1 MTPRVPPDG
10 ANRSDRTATAD
21 RPRGRTDS
29 RDGGGRNGPE
39 NEGAGV
45 SLRSGLSTLRV
56 VLVALAVCLS
66 LFGAAATGPAAA
78 TLGGEAATSN
88 AESVSTGEGE
98 VAPAIATGSGDGGHR
113 EIDGSFSRSTYTGT
127 AGDVVEI
134 RHVAEAPGADAA
146 YLLVGGNR
154 LTDSGGTVGFVDV
167 LKVEGTKT
175 TTINTRLIGTNESDV
190 DSCSSDGVE
199 CDLEFRNED
208 GDVVAGNLTELRT
221 EYSGATGA
229 GDLARP
235 IVPERYRLAITNGTF
250 IVRDSGA
257 IDPVEVAAESDL
269 VLRKPTFHDEVEVF
283 TTADADAIADRGG
296 DGGAESLG
304 ALRENGVDRTAVT
317 KGDRVVL
324 GFESTGIWGALSHFA
339 EERTGEPLEPG
350 TTIDHR
356 VLVDLLE
363 AEEGVSLRVR
373 QTNPGRNERRTKLD
387 LADADSDDVTLF
399 LAEGEHLERGDSDRG
414 PSRFYLAIDT
424 SDDGPFTDDVEPGD
438 EYAVEFALEGTEGER
453 YAFDEGAEPPAAFDA
468 AAATDDRTGEQYP
481 YHGAD
486 EGRVSAE
493 ASFSVRER
501 YLRYDH
507 VTDDRA
513 ILVEPGNGTVTGTT
527 SILPSAE
534 LSATVVRD
542 TDETPNRTE
551 SDLAIENESFA
562 LDSGLA
568 GVEPGTKA
576 SYRLYSG
583 QTLLESRRVLVVEN
597 ATDPD
602 QLRLTNGT
610 TTNLTVTR
618 GDSLANL
625 SATVRNVG
633 QLENRER
640 LVLDGDDGTIVE
652 ERHVTVAPEAAKN
665 ETFGGTDVDLEPGE
679 YPYVL
684 AIDGHSVNG
693 TLTVEA
699 DPAVTRVDESDARN
713 STDGPKGSAAGAED
727 GPEDSDNESADEE
740 PDTGSAEGTGTEGG
754 TPDEE
759 GSDKG
764 AATLL
769 PFGIGT
775 RETFGG
781 TVLVGATYLL
791 GHWV

>member
-1 MTPRVPPDG
+1 MTSRVPPDG
-10 ANRSDRTATAD
+10 ADRSGSATSPDASGE
-21 RPRGRTDS
+21 RASGRS
-29 RDGGGRNGPE
+29 GRLRAETE
-39 NEGAGV
+39 NAGAGP
-45 SLRSGLSTLRV
+45 RSRLSTLRV
-56 VLVALAVCLS
+56 VLVALAVVLS

-78 TLGGEAATSN
+78 TLERGEAASLD
-88 AESVSTGEGE
+88 ESA
-98 VAPAIATGSGDGGHR
+98 VAPAVAAADPADAGASDRR
-113 EIDGSFSRSTYTGT
+113 EIDGSFGRPTYTGT
-127 AGDVVEI
+127 AGDVVEV
-134 RHVAEAPGADAA
+134 RHVAKASGADTA

-167 LKVEGTKT
+167 IKVSGSE
-175 TTINTRLIGTNESDV
+175 TTINTRLIGTNESNV
-190 DSCSSDGVE
+190 DSCSATDACNLTFKNDDGEVIA
-199 CDLEFRNED
+199 N
-208 GDVVAGNLTELRT
+208 NLTELRT
-221 EYSGATGA
+221 ETSLATGA

-250 IVRDSGA
+250 VVRDSGA
-257 IDPVEVAAESDL
+257 IDPVKVAAEADL

-283 TTADADAIADRGG
+283 TTADADVIADGEG
-296 DGGAESLG
+296 DGTESLG
-304 ALRENGVDRTAVT
+304 ALREYGVDRTDVT

-324 GFESTGIWGALSHFA
+324 GFESTGVWGALSHLA
-339 EERTGEPLEPG
+339 ENRTGESLEAG
-350 TTIDHR
+350 TAVDHR

-363 AEEGVSLRVR
+363 AEEGVSLTVR
-373 QTNPGRNERRTKLD
+373 QTNPGRNERRTELD
-387 LADADSDDVTLF
+387 LADAGPDDVTLF
-399 LAEGEHLERGDSDRG
+399 LAEGTELERGGADRG

-424 SDDGPFTDDVEPGD
+424 SDDGPFTDGPDPGD

-453 YAFDEGAEPPAAFDA
+453 YAFDEGSEPPAAFGA
-468 AAATDDRTGEQYP
+468 ASATDDRIGEQYP
-481 YHGAD
+481 YHGAG

-493 ASFSVRER
+493 ATFSVRER

-513 ILVEPGNGTVTGTT
+513 VLVEPGNGTVTGTT

-562 LDSGLA
+562 FDSGLA

-576 SYRLYSG
+576 SYRLYLG
-583 QTLLESRRVLVVEN
+583 QSLLESRPVLVVEN
-597 ATDPD
+597 ATNPAL
-602 QLRLTNGT
+602 LRLTNGT

-633 QLENRER
+633 QLENREQ
-640 LVLDGDDGTIVE
+640 LVLDVDEGAIVQ
-652 ERHVTVAPEAAKN
+652 ERYVTVEPEAPRN
-665 ETFGGTDVDLEPGE
+665 ETFAGTDVELEPGE

-684 AIDGHSVNG
+684 SIDGHSVNG
-693 TLTVEA
+693 TLTVRA
-699 DPAVTRVDESDARN
+699 DPAVTRVDD
-713 STDGPKGSAAGAED
+713 TDGDDGESTGELDGSSDGGESGDGDGSDDTDASSADGEGSANGTDGDGGA
-727 GPEDSDNESADEE
+727 PSEE
-740 PDTGSAEGTGTEGG
+740 R
-754 TPDEE
+754 PDE
-759 GSDKG
+759 GP
-764 AATLL
+764 ATFL